1 MPDQSP
7 VSAAPLSRITHSD
20 RKNLFTIDTS
30 TNVHII
36 VFVLLSFGLMTVDQ
50 RLHYL
55 EGVRDVLAT
64 IVYPLQYL
72 IQLPTEASGWLSE
85 NLASRS
91 QLLDE
96 NAGLRRKQAFINTQL
111 QKLTAL
117 ETENRRLR
125 MLLESSIERPER
137 VLIAELLS
145 VDFDPYRHQILLNK
159 GTRHGVHVGQPL
171 LDQQGIIGQ
180 IVHANTFTSTAI
192 LITDPNHALPVQVN
206 RNGLR
211 TLAIGTGHFQELELL
226 HIPNNEDIQVGDL
239 LITSGLGG
247 RFPRGY
253 PVAKV
258 AKVEFDPARPFA
270 HIIAQPTSQLD
281 RSREVLLI
289 ISDPSP
295 VGDIP
300 LDTDKSPASPR
311 KQP

>member
-1 MPDQSP
+1 
-7 VSAAPLSRITHSD
+7 
-20 RKNLFTIDTS
+20 
-30 TNVHII
+30 
-36 VFVLLSFGLMTVDQ
+36 
-50 RLHYL
+50 
-55 EGVRDVLAT
+55 
-64 IVYPLQYL
+64 VYPLQYL